1 MAGMVED
8 SPGYNRPRAGQTP
21 AFPGPEEAELF
32 EDDFKIEL
40 KE

>member
-1 MAGMVED
+1 MAGTVED
-8 SPGYNRPRAGQTP
+8 SPSYNRLRAGRTRV
-21 AFPGPEEAELF
+21 FPGPEEAELF